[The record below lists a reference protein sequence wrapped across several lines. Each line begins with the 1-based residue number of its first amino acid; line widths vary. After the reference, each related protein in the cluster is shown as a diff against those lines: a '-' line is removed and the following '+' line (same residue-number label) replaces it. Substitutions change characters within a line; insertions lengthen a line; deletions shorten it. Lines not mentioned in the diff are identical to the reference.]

1 MKGVFKTMV
10 QEHLSVASGAPE
22 IIPSVVLKIGGKVI
36 NAIRV
41 ISFTRSGNFVENCFD
56 TFHFSLAIS
65 ADDYQYQ
72 ATQNH
77 GNIEITL
84 NRRAGI
90 KNLPAL
96 KFRGVILGANDPHM
110 AANTSNLTQA
120 NDMSLSVITIEA
132 LQIMAWGLRV
142 NQIGGTFKES
152 DPLTLARY
160 ILAKTRL
167 VDGVSNQDFVAGIE
181 YVKEEQKEYQEITV
195 PDGTPFLGVFDY
207 IQNRYGIYG
216 KGLGVFLRDKAWHLF
231 TPYDASRFNQDIA
244 RLVIYNVPQDMMSLP
259 DRTYTVRN
267 KTVTIAATGETTHI
281 DDRDTTAVNEGTGY
295 RVASVRALELRTTSH
310 TEEGGSETTPDEY
323 MSNSNPAEH
332 SSGTTNAPM
341 VSGRLKD
348 DDKSIMSAYAART
361 GTQVKVMWQGSI
373 PYTLVPGMPVK
384 FIYPIGERTITR
396 YGTLVGELYHTYPK
410 SNGMID
416 KEHLSMTE
424 LTVWL
429 GKK

>member
-10 QEHLSVASGAPE
+10 KEHLSVASGAPE
-22 IIPSVVLKIGGKVI
+22 ITPSALLKIGGKI
-36 NAIRV
+36 ITAIRV
-41 ISFTRSGNFVENCFD
+41 ISFTRSSNFVESCFD

-77 GNIEITL
+77 GDIEITL
-84 NRRAGI
+84 NRRAGGE
-90 KNLPAL
+90 NLPAL
-96 KFRGVILGANDPHM
+96 KFRGIILGANDPHI
-110 AANTSNLTQA
+110 AANTSNLAQA
-120 NDMSLSVITIEA
+120 GDMSLSVITVEA
-132 LQIMAWGLRV
+132 LQIMAWDLRV
-142 NQIGGTFKES
+142 NQIGGTFKETT
-152 DPLTLARY
+152 PLALARY

-167 VDGVSNQDFVAGIE
+167 VDGVSNQDYVVGIN
-181 YVKEEQKEYQEITV
+181 YVKEDQKDYKDIVV

-207 IQNRYGIYG
+207 IQNRYGIYS
-216 KGLGVFLRDKAWHLF
+216 KGLGVYLRDKAWYLF
-231 TPYDASRFNQDIA
+231 TPYDANQFNQDTY
-244 RLVIYNVPQDMMSLP
+244 RMVIYNVPQDMMSLP
-259 DRTYTVRN
+259 DRTYTVKN
-267 KTVTIAATGETTHI
+267 KTITIAATGETSHI
-281 DDRDTTAVNEGTGY
+281 DDRDTVAVNDGTGY
-295 RVASVRALELRTTSH
+295 RVGSVRALELRTTSH
-310 TEEGGSETTPDEY
+310 TEDGESETTPDDY

-341 VSGRLKD
+341 VAGRLKD
-348 DDKSIMSAYAART
+348 DDKSIMSAHAART

-384 FIYPIGERTITR
+384 FIYPIGEKTITR

-424 LTVWL
+424 LTIWL